1 MSTLNKT
8 LLKNGL
14 KGLANL
20 EENYFKENITHALA
34 LKLNESIDNTY
45 RECSKKLLYQYDYT
59 KESNE
64 LKEFVEF
71 VEAFKPGKYEFK
83 NYSVLNITESDME
96 AIKNLFEA
104 LGSENRQKMVAE
116 IFTDPAN
123 FQTHIEFYNQ
133 SKGLI

>member
-1 MSTLNKT
+1 
-8 LLKNGL
+8 
-14 KGLANL
+14 
-20 EENYFKENITHALA
+20 
-34 LKLNESIDNTY
+34 
-45 RECSKKLLYQYDYT
+45 
-59 KESNE
+59 
-64 LKEFVEF
+64 
-71 VEAFKPGKYEFK
+71 
-83 NYSVLNITESDME
+83 ME